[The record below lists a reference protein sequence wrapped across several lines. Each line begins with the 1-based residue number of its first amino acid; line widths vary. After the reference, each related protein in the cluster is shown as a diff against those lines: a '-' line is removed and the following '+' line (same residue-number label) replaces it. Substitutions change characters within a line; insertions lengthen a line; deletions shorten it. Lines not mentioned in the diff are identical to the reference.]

1 MLTAK
6 PRKSKPIII
15 KHSVNLLHLWF
26 NVIKVRVRKIGG
38 SVGLIIPKDGAKS
51 LNLKENEEVLVEIRR
66 PNPLQEMFGAG
77 KFSKPAKELIR
88 EARRNTSKYW

>member
-1 MLTAK
+1 MPTIK
-6 PRKSKPIII
+6 PEKSRHTII
-15 KHSVNLLHLWF
+15 KHFVNLFYWWF
-26 NVIKVRVRKIGG
+26 NLIKVRVRKIGG

-51 LNLKENEEVLVEIRR
+51 LNLKENEEVLVEIKR

-88 EARRNTSKYW
+88 ESRKNISKYW